1 MLTALIMAG
10 GKGTRF
16 WPLSTEEKPKQF
28 LNLIG
33 EETMIQMTI
42 NRIKPIIPIERIF
55 VCTGEMYVDLVKEQL
70 PELPKRNII
79 VEPEGRNTAPCI
91 ALSAMV
97 IDRYYKN
104 SNMVVLPSDHLI
116 NDEEEF
122 RNTLLAADSFIE
134 EKDEAIVTLGMNPSR
149 PEVGYGY
156 IKYSDEVLKSNDFRV
171 IKVDSFIEKP
181 NLDTAKK
188 YLREGNYL
196 WNGGMFIWSI
206 NNVINQI
213 KMYSPN
219 TYNALI
225 NVMEVSEDKL
235 QETINNNYEG
245 AEATSIDYAVLEKS
259 KDVYVIPSNFGW
271 DDVGSWESLDRYREK
286 DELGNVL
293 VGQSKAVK
301 ANNNLVIS
309 SNNSVVVEGLSD
321 IYIIENDGK
330 VLVGHKSN
338 VANVKKLKDI
348 V

>member
-33 EETMIQMTI
+33 EETMIQMTV

-79 VEPEGRNTAPCI
+79 VEPEGKNTAPCI

-213 KMYSPN
+213 KMYLPN

-245 AEATSIDYAVLEKS
+245 TEATSIDYAVLEKS

>member
-1 MLTALIMAG
+1 
-10 GKGTRF
+10 
-16 WPLSTEEKPKQF
+16 
-28 LNLIG
+28 
-33 EETMIQMTI
+33 
-42 NRIKPIIPIERIF
+42 
-55 VCTGEMYVDLVKEQL
+55 MYVDLVKEQL
-70 PELPKRNII
+70 PELPDRNII

-122 RNTLLAADSFIE
+122 RNTLLAADSFIRE
-134 EKDEAIVTLGMNPSR
+134 DEAIVTLGMNPTR

-156 IKYSDEVLKSNDFRV
+156 IKYSNEVLKSNDFRV
-171 IKVDSFIEKP
+171 IKVDAFVEKP

-206 NNVINQI
+206 NNIINQI

-219 TYNALI
+219 TYNSLI
-225 NVMEVSEDKL
+225 NIMEVREDKL
-235 QETINNNYEG
+235 QETINSNYENT
-245 AEATSIDYAVLEKS
+245 EATSIDYAVLEKS

-271 DDVGSWESLDRYREK
+271 DDVGSWEALDRYREK

-293 VGQSKAVK
+293 VGESKVVK

-309 SNNSVVVEGLSD
+309 SSNKVVVEGLSD
-321 IYIIENDGK
+321 IYVIENDGK

-338 VANVKKLKDI
+338 VANIKELKNI

>member
-70 PELPKRNII
+70 PELPDRNII

-122 RNTLLAADSFIE
+122 RNTLLAADSFIR
-134 EKDEAIVTLGMNPSR
+134 EKDEAIVTLGMNPTR

-156 IKYSDEVLKSNDFRV
+156 IKYSNEVLKSNDFRV
-171 IKVDSFIEKP
+171 IKVDDFVEKP

-206 NNVINQI
+206 NNIINQI

-219 TYNALI
+219 TYNSLI
-225 NVMEVSEDKL
+225 NIMEVREDKL
-235 QETINNNYEG
+235 QETINSNYENT
-245 AEATSIDYAVLEKS
+245 EATSIDYAVLEKS

-271 DDVGSWESLDRYREK
+271 DDVGSWEALDRYREK

-293 VGQSKAVK
+293 VGESKVVK

-309 SNNSVVVEGLSD
+309 SSNKVVVEGLSD
-321 IYIIENDGK
+321 IYVIENDGK

-338 VANVKKLKDI
+338 VANIKELKNI